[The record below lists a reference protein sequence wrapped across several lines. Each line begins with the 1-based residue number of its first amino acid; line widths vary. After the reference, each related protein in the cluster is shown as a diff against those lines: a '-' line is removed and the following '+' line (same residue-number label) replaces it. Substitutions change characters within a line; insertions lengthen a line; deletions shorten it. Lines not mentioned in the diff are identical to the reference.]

1 MSAEDVVRQL
11 KLAPRQLKAIETGDW
26 EALPGPAFT
35 RAVLRSY
42 GRVLG
47 VDIEPLVTSVSPVS
61 PTPDLKPAATLDEPL
76 PSRSMFGFGSGGGG
90 SRLAWT
96 LLVVLGVI
104 AVALFF
110 GGRTNLSEVRSWL
123 SELRAGA
130 QGDAAPK
137 ADAPGPRAPAGGASV
152 ETVPLTLK
160 DAAPATEGARPAARG
175 ADGSTASGSASSPD
189 PAVSAAS
196 APASTGPA
204 ASGSAAA
211 TAGAGN
217 GTAASSAAAPAPAPS
232 APVASTARTPAPDGA
247 APAPAAASP
256 GGRSVT
262 LRFERESWVEAKSA
276 DGTVLFTGTNRAQT
290 SREFAATGPVSL
302 VIGNAE
308 FVRAEVDGRSFDLVP
323 HTRASIARVTIR

>member
-11 KLAPRQLKAIETGDW
+11 KLAPRQLHAIETGDW
-26 EALPGPAFT
+26 QALPGPAFT

-47 VDIEPLVTSVSPVS
+47 VDIEPLVTSVSPS
-61 PTPDLKPAATLDEPL
+61 APAPDLKPAATLDQPL

-123 SELRAGA
+123 SELRTSA

-137 ADAPGPRAPAGGASV
+137 ADAPAPGAPAGGASV
-152 ETVPLTLK
+152 ETVPLSLK
-160 DAAPATEGARPAARG
+160 DAAPAGGGAGPGAQA
-175 ADGSTASGSASSPD
+175 ADGPKPAGSASSP
-189 PAVSAAS
+189 
-196 APASTGPA
+196 APASSPASTPASSEPTAPGSATATPA
-204 ASGSAAA
+204 AA
-211 TAGAGN
+211 N
-217 GTAASSAAAPAPAPS
+217 GTAAGSS
-232 APVASTARTPAPDGA
+232 
-247 APAPAAASP
+247 APAASTTATSAP
-256 GGRSVT
+256 GGAAATPGSRSVT

-290 SREFAATGPVSL
+290 SREFTATGPVSL

-323 HTRASIARVTIR
+323 HTRASIARVTLR